1 MYNPI
6 HCMFKRRFTF
16 FYFFK
21 KDNSDDD
28 FGGRVTREVVRKY
41 NANLFSLN
49 FLSIVNLEQTPNF
62 RFLKHII

>member
-1 MYNPI
+1 MYSPI

-16 FYFFK
+16 FIFFK